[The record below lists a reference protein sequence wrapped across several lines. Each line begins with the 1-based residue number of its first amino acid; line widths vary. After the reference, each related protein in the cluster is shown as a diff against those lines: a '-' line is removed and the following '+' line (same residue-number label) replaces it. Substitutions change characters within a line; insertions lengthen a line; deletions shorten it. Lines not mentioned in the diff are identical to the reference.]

1 MARIWVYNFGISVM
15 HFLDI
20 LTDKDI
26 LMIISANMI
35 LTDFELVIAE
45 ELWCE
50 PTDNSKALSYKEF

>member
-1 MARIWVYNFGISVM
+1 M

-45 ELWCE
+45 EL
-50 PTDNSKALSYKEF
+50 